1 MDWSDL
7 HYDLGEARW
16 ITPQQSKQI
25 DAMVPTPWGIADPQL
40 VMASPDSV
48 YPFNL
53 HVHNCG
59 ITSIDP
65 ATILEVVV
73 FNRRGQTVKTQ
84 LPPLS
89 CGDSILEKG
98 VYSITNG
105 QFTLGN
111 VLPDLYTW
119 LGDYPYMDVTIS
131 IKDTTNQVFQALT
144 VGVRIHN
151 ELINI
156 LKCYHNVR

>member
-1 MDWSDL
+1 MDWSNL

-16 ITPQQSKQI
+16 ITPQQSEQI
-25 DAMVPTPWGIADPQL
+25 DAMVPTPWGIVDPQL

-65 ATILEVVV
+65 AAILEVVV
-73 FNRRGQTVKTQ
+73 FNMRGKTVKAQ

-89 CGDSILEKG
+89 CKVENGI
-98 VYSITNG
+98 YSITSG

-144 VGVRIHN
+144 VNVRIHN

>member
-16 ITPQQSKQI
+16 ITPQQREQI

-40 VMASPDSV
+40 VMASPDSI

-53 HVHNCG
+53 YIHNCEV
-59 ITSIDP
+59 THIDP
-65 ATILEVVV
+65 STILEIVV
-73 FNRRGQTVKTQ
+73 FNRRGQTVKAY
-84 LPPLS
+84 LPPLP
-89 CGDSILEKG
+89 CGSGNLKKG
-98 VYSITNG
+98 EYFITRG
-105 QFTLGN
+105 QFALSQ

-144 VGVRIHN
+144 IGVRIHN

>member
-1 MDWSDL
+1 MDWSNL

-16 ITPQQSKQI
+16 ITPQQSEQI
-25 DAMVPTPWGIADPQL
+25 DAMVPTPWGIVDPQL

-65 ATILEVVV
+65 AAILEVVV
-73 FNRRGQTVKTQ
+73 FNMRGKTVKTQ

-89 CGDSILEKG
+89 CKVENGI
-98 VYSITNG
+98 YSITNG
-105 QFTLGN
+105 QFTLVN

-144 VGVRIHN
+144 VNVRIHN

>member
-1 MDWSDL
+1 MDWSNL

-16 ITPQQSKQI
+16 ITPQQSEQI

-40 VMASPDSV
+40 VMASPDSE

-65 ATILEVVV
+65 AAILEVVIL
-73 FNRRGQTVKTQ
+73 NMRGNTVKAQ

-89 CGDSILEKG
+89 CKVENGT
-98 VYSITNG
+98 YSITNG

-131 IKDTTNQVFQALT
+131 IKDTTNRVFQALT
-144 VGVRIHN
+144 VNVRIHN

-156 LKCYHNVR
+156 LKCYRNVR

>member
-1 MDWSDL
+1 MDWSNL

-16 ITPQQSKQI
+16 ITPQQSEQI
-25 DAMVPTPWGIADPQL
+25 DAMVPTPWGIVDPQL

-65 ATILEVVV
+65 AAILEVVV
-73 FNRRGQTVKTQ
+73 FNMRGKTVKAQ

-89 CGDSILEKG
+89 CKVENGI
-98 VYSITNG
+98 YSITNG

-144 VGVRIHN
+144 VNVRIHN

-156 LKCYHNVR
+156 LKCYRNVR

>member
-16 ITPQQSKQI
+16 ITPQQSEQI

-40 VMASPDSV
+40 VMASPDSA

-65 ATILEVVV
+65 AAILEVVI
-73 FNRRGQTVKTQ
+73 FNMRGNTVKAR

-89 CGDSILEKG
+89 CKVENGT
-98 VYSITNG
+98 YSITNG

-131 IKDTTNQVFQALT
+131 IRDTTNQVFQALT
-144 VGVRIHN
+144 VNVRIHN

-156 LKCYHNVR
+156 LKCYRNVR

>member
-1 MDWSDL
+1 MDWSNL

-16 ITPQQSKQI
+16 ITPQQSEQI

-40 VMASPDSV
+40 VMASPDSE

-65 ATILEVVV
+65 AAILEVVIL
-73 FNRRGQTVKTQ
+73 NMRGNTVRSQ

-89 CGDSILEKG
+89 CKVENGT
-98 VYSITNG
+98 YSITNG

-131 IKDTTNQVFQALT
+131 IKDTTNRVFQALT
-144 VGVRIHN
+144 VNVRIHN

-156 LKCYHNVR
+156 LKCYRNVR

>member
-1 MDWSDL
+1 MDWSNL

-16 ITPQQSKQI
+16 ITPQQSEQI
-25 DAMVPTPWGIADPQL
+25 DTMVPTPWGIADPQL
-40 VMASPDSV
+40 VMASPDSI

-65 ATILEVVV
+65 AAILEVVI
-73 FNRRGQTVKTQ
+73 FNMRGNTVKAQ

-89 CGDSILEKG
+89 CKVENGT
-98 VYSITNG
+98 YSITNG

-144 VGVRIHN
+144 VNVRIHN

-156 LKCYHNVR
+156 LKCYRNVR

>member
-1 MDWSDL
+1 MDWSNL

-16 ITPQQSKQI
+16 ITPQQSEQI

-40 VMASPDSV
+40 VMASPDSE

-65 ATILEVVV
+65 ATILEVVIL
-73 FNRRGQTVKTQ
+73 NMRGNTVRSQ

-89 CGDSILEKG
+89 CKVENGT
-98 VYSITNG
+98 YSITNG
-105 QFTLGN
+105 QFMLGD

-131 IKDTTNQVFQALT
+131 IKDTTNRVFQALT
-144 VGVRIHN
+144 VNVRIHN

-156 LKCYHNVR
+156 LKCYRNVR

>member
-1 MDWSDL
+1 MDWSNL

-16 ITPQQSKQI
+16 ITPQQSEQI
-25 DAMVPTPWGIADPQL
+25 DAMVPTPWGIVDPQL

-65 ATILEVVV
+65 AAILEVVV
-73 FNRRGQTVKTQ
+73 FNMRGKTVKAQ

-89 CGDSILEKG
+89 CKVENGI
-98 VYSITNG
+98 YSITNG
-105 QFTLGN
+105 QFTLVN

-144 VGVRIHN
+144 VNVRIHN